1 MINAVDRN
9 SSWHLRTE
17 QQRQAQQPDTLTAKR
32 ATEARQLA
40 LAAISQQQRE
50 KVQQAVAAYMSL
62 GVSSPRESQQGNVPL
77 VQAQSA
83 YQEF

>member
-9 SSWHLRTE
+9 SSRHLRTE
-17 QQRQAQQPDTLTAKR
+17 QQRQAHQPDALTAKR

-62 GVSSPRESQQGNVPL
+62 GVSSPREGQQGNVPL
-77 VQAQSA
+77 AQAQGA

>member
-9 SSWHLRTE
+9 SSRHLRTE
-17 QQRQAQQPDTLTAKR
+17 QQRQVDQPDSLTAKR

-62 GVSSPRESQQGNVPL
+62 GVSSPRESQHGSVPL

-83 YQEF
+83 YREF